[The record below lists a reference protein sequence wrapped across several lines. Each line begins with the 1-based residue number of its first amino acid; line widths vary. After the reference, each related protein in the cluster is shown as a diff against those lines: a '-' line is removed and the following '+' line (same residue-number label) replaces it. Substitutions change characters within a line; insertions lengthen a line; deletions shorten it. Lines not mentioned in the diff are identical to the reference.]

1 MIKQIKPIG
10 QNVLVQLKSQKDITS
25 DSGIIIKTETQKSVV
40 EDRQT
45 NGKVIA
51 IGDEVKDI
59 KVNDIVYFDV
69 VSGIDLED
77 NQIMLRENTILG
89 FIRV

>member
-89 FIRV
+89 YIRN